1 MGRLY
6 QALQRASLSK
16 GWTSFSSQEL
26 LDLDTMLLFLNKAA
40 DGVSFNNLVFRKP
53 TLIYRSDASEFG
65 VGGYNIVSGVAWRL
79 ELLVDCQL

>member
-1 MGRLY
+1 
-6 QALQRASLSK
+6 
-16 GWTSFSSQEL
+16 
-26 LDLDTMLLFLNKAA
+26 MLLFLNKAA